1 MPPPWSILCAEVE
14 VLAVEIGAEVKAGV
28 VVVRG
33 GTTTLMPWALAR
45 P

>member
-14 VLAVEIGAEVKAGV
+14 VLAAKMGAEVKVGV

-33 GTTTLMPWALAR
+33 GTTTLMSWALAR